1 MTVLSNLKDNRLLLH
16 ISVSTDKLWSGYQ
29 FKLGIEQIIYYKF
42 VQTNNWS
49 DMSMNVQ
56 NGRVKSLF
64 YDYIRSIILYKYHK
78 YKFFVFHYRCIIQI
92 RRGKAFLFIIF
103 LVNKYL
109 WSNHQ
114 INAKSLIS
122 ITSFLQIIWNNIVS
136 VARSEHCNFYLCIR
150 KIRSR

>member
-1 MTVLSNLKDNRLLLH
+1 
-16 ISVSTDKLWSGYQ
+16 
-29 FKLGIEQIIYYKF
+29 
-42 VQTNNWS
+42 
-49 DMSMNVQ
+49 MSMSVQ

-64 YDYIRSIILYKYHK
+64 YDYIRSIILYKYQK
-78 YKFFVFHYRCIIQI
+78 YKFIVFHYRCIIQI
-92 RRGKAFLFIIF
+92 GRGKEFLFRIF

-114 INAKSLIS
+114 INVKFLM
-122 ITSFLQIIWNNIVS
+122 TTKSFLQIIWNNIVS